1 MKLYLC
7 TWGTNYGLDCCIVS
21 ALTEESAKQLALADR
36 AWPDTLEAN
45 EIKSSDK
52 EEVLKINFYN
62 NYGG

>member
-21 ALTEESAKQLALADR
+21 ALNEENAKKIALANG
-36 AWPDTLEAN
+36 AWDTIEVN
-45 EIKSSDK
+45 EIVSSAK
-52 EEVLKINFYN
+52 EEVVKIDFYN

>member
-21 ALTEESAKQLALADR
+21 AESIEIAKNLATKSGSWDS
-36 AWPDTLEAN
+36 LEIN
-45 EIKSSDK
+45 EIVPSDK
-52 EEVLKINFYN
+52 EEVLKIDFYN